1 MCCSMLFRTWM
12 DGWVDGRMD
21 GWRITMSVMS
31 QKLRNSPWYPPGRY
45 GPSVALEPGAH
56 RSDHDWVQ
64 APGRRWSYLSCS
76 VAQLFQCFCIG
87 LRIVFQELGKA
98 AVWIGAAASLRR
110 FGCAPSAW
118 TWITLTS
125 RKDRMSARVSA
136 SSPRKKNVKAGPSC
150 WSWSC
155 KTELLDVLRR
165 QESPRCFDQLSCQM
179 AGVLATSHIFR
190 YL

>member
-1 MCCSMLFRTWM
+1 M
-12 DGWVDGRMD
+12 DGRTD
-21 GWRITMSVMS
+21 GWRITMSVMRML
-31 QKLRNSPWYPPGRY
+31 QKLRNSPWYPPGCY
-45 GPSVALEPGAH
+45 GPSVALEPGAD

-87 LRIVFQELGKA
+87 LRIVFQLGKA
-98 AVWIGAAASLRR
+98 AVWIGAAASPRR

-125 RKDRMSARVSA
+125 RKYRMSARVSA
-136 SSPRKKNVKAGPSC
+136 SSPSKKNVKAGPS

-179 AGVLATSHIFR
+179 AGVLATAATSHSFR